1 VTGFEVY
8 KMYLALKNHFTKD
21 TYDYVKY
28 RGKTRASEKSFQ
40 GRNDV
45 YFFKKLG
52 TKYSETEAL
61 DYFVSNFIVNQN
73 GYIRNFSDTNYKQ
86 WKTHQESFTYKFE
99 QDVSLLLDDVDPPY
113 ETAFEKLFFAKKG
126 QHPIIIQRY
135 LANDISLET
144 LVVFETCLGFISRLN
159 KILTDPLWKE
169 VSMRIHKYSPFLD
182 IDCKRYKKITLKAIQ
197 AKL

>member
-1 VTGFEVY
+1 MTGFEVY
-8 KMYLALKNHFTKD
+8 KMYIALKNHFTKG

-28 RGKTRASEKSFQ
+28 RGKTRATEKSFQ

-52 TKYSETEAL
+52 TKYSEAEAL
-61 DYFVSNFIVNQN
+61 NYFVSNFIIDQN
-73 GYIRNFSDTNYKQ
+73 GYIRNFSETNYKQ

-113 ETAFEKLFFAKKG
+113 ETAFEKLFAAKQG

-159 KILTDPLWKE
+159 TILTDPLWKE
-169 VSMRIHKYSPFLD
+169 VSMRIQKYSPFLN